1 MNSINTTAVNVVKE
15 KWDYL
20 IVLDACRYDFFE
32 RQYGK
37 YLAGKLSKKTSQ
49 GGSTPQWRDGAFP
62 NRYDDI
68 IYITSNPMINASQ
81 EVYGYNAGDHFGK
94 IVEVWKSGWDQARG
108 TVMPDMVTNV
118 AIKTIADNPGKRCV
132 IHYLQPHAPYVG
144 ADLQSKGHA
153 SAETF
158 GRGLACGE
166 QDSSVPAFKKKMLA
180 WLMKFFKENNLL
192 GNHPEWFLRKWLNIP
207 ALSPLEVALRTLG
220 REGLKR
226 AYEANLELVLEQVA
240 VLVEQLS
247 GAIVVTAD
255 HGELLGEN
263 RCYGHPPK
271 SVNPIQLEVPWLVI
285 EKGKA
290 MPLTRETAE
299 EVNSTDED
307 EGNDSEQNDHEV
319 IERLRA
325 LGYYD

>member
-1 MNSINTTAVNVVKE
+1 M
-15 KWDYL
+15 
-20 IVLDACRYDFFE
+20 LDACRYDFFE

-37 YLAGKLSKKTSQ
+37 HLAGKLSRKTSP

-62 NRYDDI
+62 DSYDDI

-94 IVEVWKSGWDQARG
+94 IVEVWKDGWDQANG
-108 TVMPDMVTNV
+108 TVMPDTVTAA
-118 AIKTIADNPGKRCV
+118 AIKTIAGNPGKRFV

-153 SAETF
+153 SAEKF
-158 GRGLACGE
+158 GRGLSCINGG
-166 QDSSVPAFKKKMLA
+166 QDQTSFRTRLIKKLA
-180 WLMKFFKENNLL
+180 LELKKIKIS
-192 GNHPEWFLRKWLNIP
+192 GNCPEWFLRKL
-207 ALSPLEVALRTLG
+207 LSVPPITPLEVAWRHLG
-220 REGLKR
+220 TEGLKK

-247 GAIVVTAD
+247 GTIVVTAD

-263 RCYGHPPK
+263 RCYGHP
-271 SVNPIQLEVPWLVI
+271 SGSANPVQLEVPWLLI
-285 EKGKA
+285 EKGQA
-290 MPLTRETAE
+290 MPLSKETAE
-299 EVNSTDED
+299 KESSTIED
-307 EGNDSEQNDHEV
+307 ESCNPEQNDHEV